1 VPPAL
6 STTDLADSTVW
17 RLSSA
22 AAAIT
27 FSAYFVVLFR
37 RRRHATAGPLPLRT
51 VASFAASIAATLA
64 LWVNTL
70 GLGYKP
76 DAAVFVVA
84 LTALLLVGGVV
95 FVQNLEL
102 FLK

>member
-1 VPPAL
+1 VL
-6 STTDLADSTVW
+6 TDLATGNSGGQGV
-17 RLSSA
+17 RA
-22 AAAIT
+22 CG
-27 FSAYFVVLFR
+27 LFR
-37 RRRHATAGPLPLRT
+37 RRRHVNEGPLPLRT
-51 VASFAASIAATLA
+51 VAAFAASIAATLA